1 LIEGDPVTDSAP
13 SNPWPSHSRDDLRG
27 ALVGV
32 VHLAPLPGSPGHA
45 AVTFEGQRGMAA
57 VLAQAVTD
65 ARVLAAAGYDGVIV
79 ENFGDTPFY
88 GASVPPETVAGLALA
103 TAAVRDAVGDTPVG
117 VNVLRNDVRAGI
129 GLAATCGAAFVRANV
144 FSGAMVTDQG
154 VLEGHAAEWVRERDR
169 LAPDVRLLADV
180 HVKHAMPLGGGDL
193 VQSARD
199 TFGRGGADGLIL
211 SGSGT
216 GAGTDL
222 DELARVREA
231 LPNAPLWIG
240 SGLTPDSAA
249 ETLALADAAIVGTW
263 IKRDGD
269 VRQPVD
275 PDRALRMVEAVRSA
289 AR

>member
-1 LIEGDPVTDSAP
+1 MNDSAP
-13 SNPWPSHSRDDLRG
+13 SDSWPSRSRESLRG
-27 ALVGV
+27 TLVGV
-32 VHLAPLPGSPGHA
+32 VHLAALPGSPGHA
-45 AVTFEGQRGMAA
+45 DVSFEDQSGMAA
-57 VLAQAVTD
+57 VVAHAVADAQ
-65 ARVLAAAGYDGVIV
+65 VLAAAGYDGVIV
-79 ENFGDTPFY
+79 ENFGDTPFF

-103 TAAVRDAVGDTPVG
+103 TAAVRDVVGDIPVG

-154 VLEGHAAEWVRERDR
+154 VLEGRAAEWVRERDR
-169 LAPDVRLLADV
+169 LAPNVRLLADV

-222 DELARVREA
+222 NELARVRAA
-231 LPNAPLWIG
+231 LPDAPLWIG
-240 SGLTPDSAA
+240 SGLSPDSAA

-263 IKRDGD
+263 IKRSGD

-275 PDRALRMVEAVRSA
+275 PDRALRMRDAVHSAVR
-289 AR
+289 R